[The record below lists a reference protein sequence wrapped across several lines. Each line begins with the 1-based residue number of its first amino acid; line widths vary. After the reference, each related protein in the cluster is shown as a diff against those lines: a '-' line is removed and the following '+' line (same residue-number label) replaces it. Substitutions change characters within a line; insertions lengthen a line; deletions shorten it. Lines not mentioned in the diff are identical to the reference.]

1 MKKVRLQSVAKG
13 KVRARGAAK
22 GMMRTGVGIALR
34 SALFVSACLGA
45 ATCNSDGGSQSSSE
59 ALPWQPLPPRSHE
72 ELPAFTE
79 ALSPPAY
86 VSKVK
91 NLLTGLPATD
101 AEIQAVSADPQAL
114 GGLIDQWT
122 ARPEHRDKMLDFF
135 RNAFQQNQVTIA
147 GLQSSVGLVN
157 GFHVNETAP
166 YNIAAQLERSMMD
179 SFALTV
185 WRLISDDQPLTAALT
200 TRRYMLNPPLMSLMS
215 FIDELHVNDYGSV
228 TDRFLLRTPGFSF
241 TLDTTQN
248 ISVWDTLDPA
258 SPYYMRWTHP
268 MSTGCRQPV
277 LTYSSTQTNLGSP
290 DNAVNLF
297 NFLFGKM
304 QGGCTTGTI
313 NRFKP
318 QWTDADWNDWRM
330 VTIEPADSARDTS
343 PLFYDIPK
351 LRGTFEMRLR
361 VPRVGFFGT
370 LAFQANWATNLA
382 NVARVTANQ
391 VLIVALGKSFDGTG
405 NTVPIFDGTLDKDH
419 ATPGSSCYS
428 CHQTLDPFR
437 QFFRQSY
444 SLYYRDQTDTS
455 QKRLPAAF
463 AFEGVQAT
471 GEGVGDLAGILAGHP
486 RFATAWTQKLCN
498 WANSAPCMESD
509 PEFERI
515 ANAFRRSG
523 HKWKVLVRE
532 LFSSPLITLAKNT
545 RTSETRGISLSVTR
559 RDHFCVALSN
569 RLGIPDL
576 CAISSAEASPYSTA
590 VRRYAAFVPIDAYS
604 RGFELGSLSTDPNA
618 FFRIGTESVCIL
630 VADRVVDS
638 GMQARYSSLHPQ
650 KALDDF
656 VATVMALPPS
666 DPRAAEARQILQEHY
681 DLAQSSGANPSEALK
696 STFTLACASPA
707 SVVMGL

>member
-1 MKKVRLQSVAKG
+1 MKRERLQSVAKG
-13 KVRARGAAK
+13 RAGARARE
-22 GMMRTGVGIALR
+22 RSSGVRGALR
-34 SALFVSACLGA
+34 WAMFLGACLGA
-45 ATCNSDGGSQSSSE
+45 CNGDTAPSSDE
-59 ALPWQPLPPRSHE
+59 ALPWQPLPPIGNE

-79 ALSPPAY
+79 ALTPAAY
-86 VSKVK
+86 VVKVK

-101 AEIQAVSADPQAL
+101 QEVQAVTADPHAL
-114 GGLIDQWT
+114 PALIDQWT
-122 ARPEHRDKMLDFF
+122 ARPEHREKMLDFF

-147 GLQSSVGLVN
+147 GLQNSLGLINAN
-157 GFHVNETAP
+157 GINYSFYVNETAP
-166 YNIAAQLERSMMD
+166 YNVTAQLERAMMD

-215 FIDELHVNDYGSV
+215 FVDEMLVNDYGSV
-228 TDRFLLRTPGFSF
+228 TDRFLLRNPGFSF

-248 ISVWDTLDPA
+248 ISVWDTLDPT
-258 SPYYMRWTHP
+258 SPYYMRFTHP

-277 LTYSSTQTNLGSP
+277 LTYGGGQVNFGNP
-290 DNAVNLF
+290 DNAINLF

-304 QGGCTTGTI
+304 QGGCTTGTV
-313 NRFKP
+313 NRFRS

-330 VTIEPADSARDTS
+330 VSIEPADASRDTS
-343 PLFYDIPK
+343 PVFYDIPK
-351 LRGTFEMRLR
+351 LRGTFELRLR
-361 VPRVGFFGT
+361 TPRVGFFGT
-370 LAFQANWATNLA
+370 LAFQANWATNTA
-382 NVARVTANQ
+382 NLARVTANQ
-391 VLIVALGKSFDGTG
+391 TLIVALGKSFDGTG

-419 ATPGSSCYS
+419 ATPSSSCYS

-455 QKRLPAAF
+455 QKRMPAAF
-463 AFEGVQAT
+463 AVDGVQAT
-471 GEGVGDLAGILAGHP
+471 GEGVYDLAGILASHP

-515 ANAFRRSG
+515 ANAFRKSG

-532 LFSSPLITLAKNT
+532 MFSSPLVTLAKNT
-545 RTSETRGISLSVTR
+545 RTSESRGISLSVLR

-576 CAISSAEASPYSTA
+576 CAMSSADTNPYNTA
-590 VRRYAAFVPIDAYS
+590 VKRYAAFVPVDAYS
-604 RGFELGSLSTDPNA
+604 RGFEIGSLSTDPNA

-630 VADRVVDS
+630 VADRVVDA
-638 GMQARYSSLHPQ
+638 GMDARYSSALPQ

-656 VATVMALPPS
+656 VATIMALPPS
-666 DPRAAEARQILQEHY
+666 DPRATEARQILQEHF
-681 DLAQSSGANPSEALK
+681 DLAKSSGANPSEALK
-696 STFTLACASPA
+696 STFTLACASPS